1 MQLCSADATIFKKN
15 ALENMTK
22 PPSKV
27 SHNWPQKEAPS
38 VIFTLWTDLFEI
50 LDLRIK
56 YSTFIFVYVKTNIL
70 WHKVYVQGKL
80 KIKQLTSHMYL
91 L

>member
-1 MQLCSADATIFKKN
+1 MQLCSADATIFLKN

-27 SHNWPQKEAPS
+27 AHNWPQKETPS

-50 LDLRIK
+50 LDLRINNLLILPT
-56 YSTFIFVYVKTNIL
+56 YSTFVFV
-70 WHKVYVQGKL
+70 
-80 KIKQLTSHMYL
+80 
-91 L
+91 